1 MKVLYSNQY
10 YAPIGEHHVFPMRKF
25 EAIYETLRAEEVF
38 TEADVIRPY
47 PASEEDLMTV
57 HTVDYLH
64 RLSDGLLTN
73 WEKRLLGLPWSEQLV
88 NRSKTAAQGT
98 LMAARIA
105 LRTAAACNIG
115 GGTHHAFPDRGEGF
129 CVLNDVAIAI
139 RVLQRDGW
147 IKKAMVVDLDVHQGN
162 GTAFIFSGDPSVFT
176 YSIHGKNNYPLRK
189 IAGDLD
195 LALPDG
201 TGDEVYLASL
211 RESLLP
217 KIYVF
222 KPDIVFFLA
231 GADPY
236 INDKLGR
243 LALTIPG
250 LLLRDQLVVEL
261 CKTASVP
268 LVTVLSGGY
277 AERTEDTVEIHC
289 NTLRTVKTVF
299 G

>member
-1 MKVLYSNQY
+1 
-10 YAPIGEHHVFPMRKF
+10 MRKF